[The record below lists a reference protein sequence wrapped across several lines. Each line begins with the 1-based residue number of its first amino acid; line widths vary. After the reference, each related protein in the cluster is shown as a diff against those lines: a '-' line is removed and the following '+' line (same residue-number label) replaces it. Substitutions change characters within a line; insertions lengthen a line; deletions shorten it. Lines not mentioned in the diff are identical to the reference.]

1 MSHRTIRN
9 FDFDPLPSVEYNH
22 NEFLRARRG
31 YFGMLAL
38 TMVSLAA
45 MFVGLILSKD
55 NSLTGMMFVLLF
67 PAIIVTSIATAEHK
81 RGVEKMK
88 RRREYVFDLFFA
100 ARDLPALIKASG
112 FTVTIR
118 GLDSNSRLLLTVT
131 PEDEMYKRHEYQ
143 LTPSEIKVI
152 DGPRLDSIMDDLIV
166 LATETELREAENSI
180 RSSFNYRSFEE
191 LALQK
196 LKAVRLE
203 GDG

>member
-1 MSHRTIRN
+1 MSHRTIHN

-45 MFVGLILSKD
+45 MFIGLISTMD
-55 NSLTGMMFVLLF
+55 NSLSGMMFVLLF
-67 PAIIVTSIATAEHK
+67 PAIIVTSISTAEHK
-81 RGVEKMK
+81 RELEKME
-88 RRREYVFDLFFA
+88 RRREYVFDLFYT

-112 FTVTIR
+112 FTVTVR
-118 GLDSNSRLLLTVT
+118 ELGSSSRLLLTVT

-143 LTPSEIKVI
+143 LTPSEIKVVE
-152 DGPRLDSIMDDLIV
+152 GPRLDSIMDDLHV
-166 LATETELREAENSI
+166 LSTETELKEAENSI
-180 RSSFNYRSFEE
+180 RSSFRYRSFEE
-191 LALQK
+191 IALQK